1 MFESI
6 FPKKEKVV
14 DNAKKLRDYSL
25 VAIAAATMLLES
37 CSGSKERAST
47 QDIKNHI
54 ENVDLEKVNPE
65 YVKNLEEKLAKNSSR
80 PISMDRSMQIES
92 GVTGHD
98 FYHISE
104 NDSDIVLDVHSLID
118 GPRVG
123 SDVFYHVEIDKKTG
137 VVVLYAKKNMGDE
150 VVSEGG
156 NSASMI
162 VNKDGKVI
170 SDNYREG
177 DAKFQFEV
185 AASEFSVQK

>member
-1 MFESI
+1 MFENI

-54 ENVDLEKVNPE
+54 ENIDLEKVSPE
-65 YVKNLEEKLAKNSSR
+65 HIKDLEMKLAHSSMHS
-80 PISMDRSMQIES
+80 ISKERSVQIET
-92 GVTGHD
+92 GVTSHD
-98 FYHISE
+98 FYHIAE
-104 NDSDIVLDVHSLID
+104 NDSVIILDVHSLIS

-123 SDVFYHVEIDKKTG
+123 SDVFYHVEVDKETG
-137 VVVLYAKKNMGDE
+137 VATLYGKKNMSDE
-150 VVSEGG
+150 VVREGG

-162 VNKDGKVI
+162 VNKDGNVI

-185 AASEFSVQK
+185 AAYEFSVQK